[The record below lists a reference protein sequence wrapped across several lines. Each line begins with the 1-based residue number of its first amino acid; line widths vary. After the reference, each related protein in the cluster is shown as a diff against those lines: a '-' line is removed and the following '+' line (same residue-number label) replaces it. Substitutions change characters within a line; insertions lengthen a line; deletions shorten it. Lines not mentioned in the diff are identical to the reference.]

1 MDETN
6 VNPALADAL
15 PEAAPPA
22 RDFAAEAE
30 ALIEARPELRGKPL
44 PAGVLC
50 AALEENQP
58 LLRAYLDHEQRE
70 TSAELERLPDKLVP
84 KKAELIDSL
93 RERLA
98 AEAEAAPEE
107 QSKEGAPSVGG
118 ELDPMRRIQNLPQN
132 LQERFDRL
140 PKTAQRALL
149 NL

>member
-1 MDETN
+1 MDRSVFWDSEIAMVQTLDN
-6 VNPALADAL
+6 
-15 PEAAPPA
+15 
-22 RDFAAEAE
+22 
-30 ALIEARPELRGKPL
+30 LRREGM
-44 PAGVLC
+44 
-50 AALEENQP
+50 
-58 LLRAYLDHEQRE
+58 LDVI
-70 TSAELERLPDKLVP
+70 SYLERLPDKLVP